1 MENKNGS
8 WLEPAAG
15 SNGNREAWDLADAEK
30 EKAVLLTCSDQGIAA
45 AHRWRLPVIAI
56 RNEEFWREHGVQSLF
71 GAPVLLEDAEA
82 LTGDLLETVWKRF
95 YGIPLV
101 IGETARCRIREIGGK
116 DLRQLYEASGGVIH
130 EGQPEAAGRSWE
142 EYREFWDAYLRNQYT
157 FYGYGLWLAR
167 KRSRRADFWIGRI
180 FRRRGAVL
188 LDRAGKAAQGIRE
201 RNLFFSAGICGGEPG
216 LEKGLRADTGR

>member
-1 MENKNGS
+1 MKREQDQTGNSNIVLVWNPEEWGTERPFYDAVWKTKMVPG
-8 WLEPAAG
+8 WEPAAG

-101 IGETARCRIREIGGK
+101 IGETARCRIREIGG
-116 DLRQLYEASGGVIH
+116 
-130 EGQPEAAGRSWE
+130 EGSAA
-142 EYREFWDAYLRNQYT
+142 AL
-157 FYGYGLWLAR
+157 
-167 KRSRRADFWIGRI
+167 
-180 FRRRGAVL
+180 
-188 LDRAGKAAQGIRE
+188 
-201 RNLFFSAGICGGEPG
+201 
-216 LEKGLRADTGR
+216 